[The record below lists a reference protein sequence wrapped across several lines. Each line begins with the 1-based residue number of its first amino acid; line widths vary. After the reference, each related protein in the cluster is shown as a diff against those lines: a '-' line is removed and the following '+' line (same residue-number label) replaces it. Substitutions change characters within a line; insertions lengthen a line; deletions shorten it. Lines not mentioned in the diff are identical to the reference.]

1 MKARESGMP
10 DEQMWDQFFDP
21 DFILKTL
28 GIQNLTGKI
37 VDLGCGY
44 GTFSIPAAQM
54 NPGMVY
60 ALDIENEMI
69 VTTQEKARK
78 AGLKNVHAVQRDFM
92 TFGTGLLDDGCEY
105 VMLFNILHAEDPLKI
120 LAEARRILQPG
131 GRVGV
136 IHWNHDATTPRG
148 PSLEI
153 RPKPERCISWL
164 LEAGFRTDGRVMEL
178 PPYHYGLVGE
188 KA

>member
-1 MKARESGMP
+1 MKTRESGMP

-21 DFILKTL
+21 VTILKGL
-28 GIQNLTGKI
+28 EIQNLTGTI

-44 GTFSIPAAQM
+44 GTFTIPAAQM
-54 NPGMVY
+54 NQGQVY

-69 VTTQEKARK
+69 LTTQEKAQK
-78 AGLKNVHAVQRDFM
+78 AGLGNVVAVQRDFA
-92 TFGTGLLDDGCEY
+92 TLGTGIPDGSCEY
-105 VMLFNILHAEDPLKI
+105 VMLFNILHAEEPLKI
-120 LAEARRILQPG
+120 LAETRRILTSG

-136 IHWNHDATTPRG
+136 IHWVHDASTPRG

-153 RPKPERCISWL
+153 RPRPEQCQVWL
-164 LEAGFRTDGRVMEL
+164 KQAGFELVKSKIDL
-178 PPYHYGLVGE
+178 PPYHYGLLGR